1 MSGSSPHGSTPPARV
16 GPRTLVEASHALP
29 LVSLLIAQR
38 SGAAVDPAGLEGL
51 TRLAARLMRRTG
63 GGLDPQV
70 LDTRIDSLGAS
81 LAAEVSHSTVTFH
94 ATVIGRSLEPFCD
107 VIEDVLARPG
117 LAEDELQRLQRETQ
131 SELVEAL
138 DNDRALVRRWFQR
151 RLFANHPFG
160 RPVSGTLS
168 SVGLARRADVL
179 SLFTKTVRAD
189 ALVFAFA
196 GDIDAGRAEAI
207 AARLAAATPTGSAP
221 PDSVPEPAMLP
232 GRRLVLVD
240 KPERTQTQILIGG
253 LGTHPCDDD
262 HMALHVANTIF
273 GGTFTARMTREI
285 RSERG
290 WSYGAYS
297 SLPIDRHRRSFSM
310 WTFPKAVDAAACIR
324 LELDMLHQ
332 WRDRGITPN
341 ELDWAKSYL
350 VRSHAFSVD
359 TAAKRVGLA
368 LDELIYDLPSNYYR
382 DYTGSIQAVTLDQA
396 NQAARRRIP
405 EDDLLITVVGTESE
419 IGGNV
424 RDAVPDLASVEV
436 IPFDSE

>member
-1 MSGSSPHGSTPPARV
+1 MSGNPTHMSGPNERV
-16 GPRTLVEASHALP
+16 GPRRLIEASHALP
-29 LVSLLIAQR
+29 LVSILIAQR
-38 SGAAVDPAGLEGL
+38 SGAAADPPGLEGL
-51 TRLAARLMRRTG
+51 ARLTARLMRRTG
-63 GGLDPQV
+63 GGLQPQV
-70 LDTRIDSLGAS
+70 LDARIDSLGGS

-107 VIEDVLARPG
+107 VLEDVLAHPG
-117 LAEDELQRLQRETQ
+117 LAEEELQRLQRETQ

-151 RLFANHPFG
+151 RLFSDHPFG

-168 SVGLARRADVL
+168 SVGSARRADVL
-179 SLFTKTVRAD
+179 SLFTGTLRAD
-189 ALVFAFA
+189 ALLFAFG
-196 GDIDAGRAEAI
+196 GDIEPARAEAI
-207 AARLAAATPTGSAP
+207 AARLANAVSAGDGP
-221 PDSVPEPAMLP
+221 PDSVPEPEVVP

-240 KPERTQTQILIGG
+240 KPERTQTQILAGG
-253 LGTHPCDDD
+253 LGTHPRDDD
-262 HMALHVANTIF
+262 HVALHVANTIF

-332 WRDRGITPN
+332 WRDQGVTLE

-359 TAAKRVGLA
+359 TAAKRVSLA
-368 LDELIYDLPSNYYR
+368 LDELVYDLPDGYYR
-382 DYTGSIQAVTLDQA
+382 DYADRIQAVSLDQA
-396 NQAARRRIP
+396 NQAVRNRIP
-405 EDDLLITVVGTESE
+405 EDDLLITVVGTEAD
-419 IGGNV
+419 IGGTV

-436 IPFDSE
+436 IPFDTE

>member
-1 MSGSSPHGSTPPARV
+1 VSGSSHTGSAERERV
-16 GPRTLVEASHALP
+16 DRRTLVEASHALP
-29 LVSLLIAQR
+29 LVSMLVAQR
-38 SGAAVDPAGLEGL
+38 SGAAVDPAGLEGAARL
-51 TRLAARLMRRTG
+51 TARLMRRTG
-63 GGLDPQV
+63 GGLQPQV
-70 LDTRIDSLGAS
+70 LDARIDSLGAS
-81 LAAEVSHSTVTFH
+81 LSAEVSHSTVTFH

-107 VIEDVLARPG
+107 VLEDVLGRPG
-117 LAEDELQRLQRETQ
+117 LGEEELERLQRETQ

-151 RLFANHPFG
+151 RLFPDHPFG

-168 SVGLARRADVL
+168 TVGAVRRADVL
-179 SLFTKTVRAD
+179 SLFTTMMRAD

-196 GDIDAGRAEAI
+196 GDIEAERAESI
-207 AARLAAATPTGSAP
+207 AARLARALPTGDTL
-221 PDSVPEPAMLP
+221 PDAVSEPSTLP

-253 LGTHPCDDD
+253 LGTHPHDDD

-324 LELDMLHQ
+324 LELDMLRQ
-332 WRDRGITPN
+332 WRDQGVTPE
-341 ELDWAKSYL
+341 ELEWAKSYL
-350 VRSHAFSVD
+350 VKSHAFSVD
-359 TAAKRVGLA
+359 TAAKRVSLA
-368 LDELIYDLPSNYYR
+368 LDELIYELPDDYYR
-382 DYTGSIQAVTLDQA
+382 DYTDRIQAVTLDQA
-396 NQAARRRIP
+396 NQAVRNRIP
-405 EDDLLITVVGTESE
+405 EDDLLITVVGTEAN
-419 IGGNV
+419 IGGSV
-424 RDAVPDLASVEV
+424 RDAVPDLTSVEV
-436 IPFDSE
+436 IPFDTE

>member
-1 MSGSSPHGSTPPARV
+1 VSHDSVPNERAT
-16 GPRTLVEASHALP
+16 PRTLVEPSHAIP
-29 LVSLLIAQR
+29 LVSVLIAQR
-38 SGAAVDPAGLEGL
+38 SGAAVDPPGREGL
-51 TRLAARLMRRTG
+51 ARLAARLMRRTG
-63 GGLDPQV
+63 GGQDPQV
-70 LDTRIDSLGAS
+70 LDARIDSLGAS

-94 ATVIGRSLEPFCD
+94 ATVIGRSLESFCD
-107 VIEDVLARPG
+107 VLEDVLGRPG
-117 LAEDELQRLQRETQ
+117 LAGEELQRLQRETQ

-151 RLFANHPFG
+151 RLFADHPFG

-168 SVGLARRADVL
+168 SVGAIRRQDVL
-179 SLFTKTVRAD
+179 SLFTDTMRAG

-196 GDIDAGRAEAI
+196 GDIEAQRAEAI
-207 AARLAAATPTGSAP
+207 AARLTAALPTGDAL
-221 PDSVPEPAMLP
+221 PDSVPEPTALP

-253 LGTHPCDDD
+253 LGTHPRDDD

-324 LELDMLHQ
+324 LQLDMLHQ
-332 WRDRGITPN
+332 WREQGVTPE
-341 ELDWAKSYL
+341 ELKWAKSYL
-350 VRSHAFSVD
+350 MRSHAFSVD
-359 TAAKRVGLA
+359 TAAKRVSLA
-368 LDELIYDLPSNYYR
+368 LDELIYELPDGYYR
-382 DYTGSIQAVTLDQA
+382 DYTDRIQAVTLDQA
-396 NQAARRRIP
+396 NQAVRNRIP
-405 EDDLLITVVGTESE
+405 EKDLVITVVGTEAE
-419 IGGNV
+419 IGGTV

-436 IPFDSE
+436 IPFDTE